1 MARLIGLVMLALAV
15 VFWLGHAGAG
25 EDPAKSKKFDVDEFF
40 KKLDENMDGKLNK
53 DEFLKLADRAKDK
66 QKARDNLGKFFD
78 KLDPKM
84 KGISREQFKL
94 FLNGINKKKDDKM
107 PPAK

>member
-1 MARLIGLVMLALAV
+1 MSRLIGLATLGIAV
-15 VFWLGHAGAG
+15 VFWFGHAGAG
-25 EDPAKSKKFDVDEFF
+25 EDPAKNKKIDLDEFF

-66 QKARDNLGKFFD
+66 QKARAILGKAFD

-84 KGISREQFKL
+84 KGISRDQFKL
-94 FLNGINKKKDDKM
+94 YLNDMKKKDDKK